1 MLVVSRRLNEKI
13 VLPSLGVTLEVVGF
27 KGNTVKLGI
36 AAPDDVK
43 VLRQEIVADVP
54 IIAELAAP
62 ANSVGLFQPDDSISP
77 QTLATPD
84 WTSGYSVDLRNLL
97 PASAH
102 SRLRALVV
110 EDDHQERELLAG
122 LLHMNG
128 CECHTAQDGLA
139 VLDYLACH
147 ARPDLLL
154 LDLGMAR
161 CDGRRM
167 LAQIRRDSRYRGMK
181 VFGVSGLRPEEAGIA
196 TGPEGIDAWFPRPLN
211 TRHLW
216 ATIRNEFRNHLA
228 TD

>member
-36 AAPDDVK
+36 AAPTDVK

-54 IIAELAAP
+54 IIADLAA
-62 ANSVGLFQPDDSISP
+62 ANSLGLTLLDDSIET
-77 QTLATPD
+77 QKVVTPD
-84 WTSGYSVDLRNLL
+84 WTSGYSIDPRNLL
-97 PASAH
+97 PSLAP

-128 CECHTAQDGLA
+128 CECHTAQDGLGA
-139 VLDYLACH
+139 LDYLACH

-154 LDLGMAR
+154 LNLGMAR
-161 CDGRRM
+161 CEGRRT

-196 TGPEGIDAWFPRPLN
+196 TGPEGIDAWFPKPLN
-211 TRHLW
+211 TRQLW
-216 ATIRNEFRNHLA
+216 ATIRCEFRNHLA
-228 TD
+228 AD